1 MVCKNMVKGKGFAAC
16 FKIYREF
23 FPIYLHKIMLLL
35 CNKRSVNM
43 PNIIPIKEL
52 RDTTKSSERCHDSDE
67 LIFAT
72 KNGYGDMVIMSME
85 TYHKVPRQNETDAAI
100 TMFEKELAEGT
111 EFLDAKEALETLR
124 RKHLG

>member
-1 MVCKNMVKGKGFAAC
+1 
-16 FKIYREF
+16 
-23 FPIYLHKIMLLL
+23 
-35 CNKRSVNM
+35 M
-43 PNIIPIKEL
+43 PSIIPIKEL
-52 RDTTKSSERCHDSDE
+52 RDTTKISQRCHDTDE
-67 LIFAT
+67 PIFVT

-85 TYHKVPRQNETDAAI
+85 TYHKVTRQNEIDTAI